1 MESGAA
7 GAERSWRPSATA
19 EFWKIAA
26 ATSIH
31 LEFSP
36 PGSVFCAVCGP
47 SAVSADTIDL
57 APPEPEFTFSKGYFE
72 MNYKAFTLIAALGL
86 AAPLI
91 GCDDDSDAEDMME
104 ETADS
109 VGDAAHDA
117 GDAMGDAAEEAED
130 EMDDA
135 KN

>member
-1 MESGAA
+1 
-7 GAERSWRPSATA
+7 
-19 EFWKIAA
+19 
-26 ATSIH
+26 
-31 LEFSP
+31 
-36 PGSVFCAVCGP
+36 
-47 SAVSADTIDL
+47 
-57 APPEPEFTFSKGYFE
+57 